1 MFYKKNIADYIIVN
15 ESIHHDSVEAH
26 SHECS
31 LGNYDFELA
40 YVVEGEATHVIGEK
54 RQKISKG
61 SYIFIDYGVSHSYE
75 IEDGKSLS
83 LINFVFDYRAVD
95 LTHKQIK
102 SLADLAYYYAINPD
116 MNTCS
121 VRDDYIFTDDDGKVL
136 ELFKKTKR
144 ELHERM
150 PGYHDL
156 VKCGLLEILL
166 GGFRIY
172 FNRNKRKKYSPP
184 IQFIVNYI
192 TDYYMLD
199 TTLSELAE
207 QLDMSIPYISKRFKE
222 EVGMHFTEFLHKRRI
237 TESCRIISNTDD
249 SIESIAECIGYSDSK
264 KFREKFKEQMGVSP
278 REYRKQIQMK

>member
-1 MFYKKNIADYIIVN
+1 MFYKKNIADYIIVKEN
-15 ESIHHDSVEAH
+15 VYTENVELH

-40 YVVEGEATHVIGEK
+40 YVVEGEAVHVIGEE

-61 SYIFIDYGVSHSYE
+61 SYIFVDYGVFHAYE

-95 LTHKQIK
+95 LSHKKIK
-102 SLADLAYYYAINPD
+102 NLADLAYYYAINTD
-116 MNTCS
+116 IANCD
-121 VRDDYIFTDDDGKVL
+121 VHDDYIFFDDDGRVL
-136 ELFKKTKR
+136 ELFKRTKR

-150 PGYHDL
+150 PGYHEL

-172 FNRNKRKKYSPP
+172 FNRNESKKYSQP

-207 QLDMSIPYISKRFKE
+207 QLNMSIPYLSKRFFE

-249 SIESIAECIGYSDSK
+249 TIESIAECIGYSDSK
-264 KFREKFKEQMGVSP
+264 KFRAKFKEEMGISP
-278 REYRKQIQMK
+278 REYRQQILK